1 MANCCVILSAIVV
14 SLAAI
19 FLGLYYNQL
28 VPEGLPD
35 DQLWSA
41 RMCGTGKQILSSL
54 VILINYCTGLDRATK
69 DCLLIRL

>member
-14 SLAAI
+14 CLAAI
-19 FLGLYYNQL
+19 FAGLYYNQV

-54 VILINYCTGLDRATK
+54 VILVNCSDLDHATK
-69 DCLLIRL
+69 DCLLIGL